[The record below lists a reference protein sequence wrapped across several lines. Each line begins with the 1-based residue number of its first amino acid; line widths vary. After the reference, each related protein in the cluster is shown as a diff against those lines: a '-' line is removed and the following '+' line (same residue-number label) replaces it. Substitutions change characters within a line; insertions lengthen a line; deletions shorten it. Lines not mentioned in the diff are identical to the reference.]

1 MRIISQNGRVDLP
14 YEQIAIAIDYDYKM
28 TIIAYAVNSDDD
40 TIWKLAEYST
50 KEKAEKAMEM
60 LRTEYGNYQQAID
73 RNGQLLTYSFNYPKV
88 FRFPQDSGV

>member
-1 MRIISQNGRVDLP
+1 MRIISQNGKVDLP

-50 KEKAEKAMEM
+50 KEKAEKVVEM
-60 LRTEYGNYQQAID
+60 LRTEYGNYQQAKSSE
-73 RNGQLLTYSFNYPKV
+73 YYFAFNYPKV
-88 FRFPQDSGV
+88 FRFPQDSEV

>member
-50 KEKAEKAMEM
+50 KEKAEKAMEE
-60 LRTEYGNYQQAID
+60 LRTEYGSYRTVEGNMF
-73 RNGQLLTYSFNYPKV
+73 YSAFDYPKV
-88 FRFPQDSGV
+88 FRLPQDSDV